1 MKSRTHFPYCLL
13 STSWV
18 ILGLVLAPLSSVS
31 VANAQKPLLTDV
43 TEASGLK
50 FDHWN
55 GRSGELYFP
64 EMTGHGAALL
74 EDDTVKR
81 RGKVDLD
88 ITEAEAQDTARALAI
103 KMIATLKHH
112 VGDLDRIEKV
122 VKILGMINAHPDFE
136 RPNAVLNGA
145 SDVFYDVFGPD
156 IGQHARSSV
165 GVETLVD
172 RQPVEIEGIFL
183 IRA

>member
-1 MKSRTHFPYCLL
+1 MGRVDAKLAEMGITLPPP
-13 STSWV
+13 
-18 ILGLVLAPLSSVS
+18 LVLPSANRTAAVRVGNMLYLS
-31 VANAQKPLLTDV
+31 
-43 TEASGLK
+43 
-50 FDHWN
+50 
-55 GRSGELYFP
+55 
-64 EMTGHGAALL
+64 GHGAALL

-88 ITEAEAQDTARALAI
+88 ITEAEATATARALAI

-112 VGDLDRIEKV
+112 VGDLDRVEQV

-145 SDVFYDVFGPD
+145 SDLFYEVFGPE
-156 IGQHARSSV
+156 IGCHARSSV

-172 RQPVEIEGIFL
+172 RQPVEIEGTFL
-183 IRA
+183 IRH

>member
-1 MKSRTHFPYCLL
+1 MGRVEDRLDK
-13 STSWV
+13 
-18 ILGLVLAPLSSVS
+18 LGITLPAPLELPSPNRTAVVQVGQMLYVS
-31 VANAQKPLLTDV
+31 
-43 TEASGLK
+43 
-50 FDHWN
+50 
-55 GRSGELYFP
+55 
-64 EMTGHGAALL
+64 GHGAALL
-74 EDDTVKR
+74 ENDTVKR

-88 ITEAEAQDTARALAI
+88 ITEAEAQATARALAI

-112 VGDLDRIEKV
+112 LGDLDRVEKV

-145 SDVFYDVFGPD
+145 SDLFYEAFGPD
-156 IGQHARSSV
+156 IGQHARSSI

-183 IRA
+183 VRA

>member
-1 MKSRTHFPYCLL
+1 MLY
-13 STSWV
+13 
-18 ILGLVLAPLSSVS
+18 VS
-31 VANAQKPLLTDV
+31 
-43 TEASGLK
+43 
-50 FDHWN
+50 
-55 GRSGELYFP
+55 
-64 EMTGHGAALL
+64 GHGAALL
-74 EDDTVKR
+74 EDETVKR
-81 RGKVDLD
+81 HGKVDLE
-88 ITEAEAQDTARALAI
+88 ITEAEAQETARALAI

-122 VKILGMINAHPDFE
+122 VKVLGMINSHPDFE

-145 SDVFYDVFGPD
+145 SDLFYDVFGPE

-172 RQPVEIEGIFL
+172 RQPVEIEGTFL